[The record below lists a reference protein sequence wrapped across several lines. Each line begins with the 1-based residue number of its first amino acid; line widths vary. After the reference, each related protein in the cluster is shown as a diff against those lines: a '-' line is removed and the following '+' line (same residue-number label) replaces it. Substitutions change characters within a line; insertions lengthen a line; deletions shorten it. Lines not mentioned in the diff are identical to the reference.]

1 MSNPSDPEHLREPS
15 DLDGLQN
22 EEGVA
27 GKNAADDL
35 TTSPEEKPNFTE
47 SHPEEARR
55 AREQMGEEPPSD

>member
-1 MSNPSDPEHLREPS
+1 MSNPSDSEHLREPS

-27 GKNAADDL
+27 GKDAADDL